1 MKREKKETV
10 PTPYFN
16 GTSRTS
22 RTIAATFLDSRIYLF
37 ALATKKSYPEMMQ
50 RLAHLNAL
58 RAFEATARHLSYV
71 RAAEE
76 LGVTPAAVGQQVRAL
91 EAWLGIALFRRIPG
105 PPVRLILTDEAQTAL
120 PDIRDGF
127 DRLAVGLRR
136 LRETRAGGLINV
148 TASPSFSAKWLLPR
162 LHRFVAN
169 HPHLDVRLDAT
180 DRLVDLAGGDADL
193 GVRYGGGRWSGLQS
207 HRLLDEEVFP
217 VCKPALLQGAQPLR
231 KPSDLRHHT
240 LIHDATIRFDADF
253 PTWRAWLALAKASNV
268 DPERG
273 LVINASAAVTQ
284 AALDGQGVALGRSV
298 VVGDDVA
305 AGRLVRLFP
314 AIKCPVNWAYYAVHR
329 PGAEKAAKVA
339 AFLDWLA
346 GEAKLST
353 GAISSAATN

>member
-1 MKREKKETV
+1 MKRKQQETI
-10 PTPYFN
+10 PTLCSN
-16 GTSRTS
+16 ATLRIVQ
-22 RTIAATFLDSRIYLF
+22 TIAVPIRDARIYVF
-37 ALATKKSYPEMMQ
+37 ALSANKSYLVAIQ

-76 LGVTPAAVGQQVRAL
+76 LGVTPAAVGQQVRAM

-162 LHRFVAN
+162 LHRFGAN

-193 GVRYGGGRWSGLQS
+193 GVRYGGGRWPGLQS
-207 HRLLDEEVFP
+207 HHLLDEEVFP
-217 VCKPALLQGAQPLR
+217 ICSPLLLQGAKPLR

-253 PTWRAWLALAKASNV
+253 PTWRAWLALAKVSNV

-284 AALDGQGVALGRSV
+284 AALDGQGIALGRSV

-314 AIKCPVNWAYYAVHR
+314 TIKCPVNWAYYAVHR
-329 PGAEKAAKVA
+329 PGAEKSAKVA

-346 GEAKLST
+346 TEAKL
-353 GAISSAATN
+353 